1 MDRSQFQQL
10 KQYVGADLLNYAL
23 NRTDIVYQSDF
34 ESLTIDG
41 TQISVLT
48 DLHSKIQQCRLLYVR
63 QGGYGDGAD
72 FYLRRLLHNGE
83 SIFSHY
89 RTMCGGVAESPTSVD
104 PVIAHL
110 QKLCIRDYPNLLM
123 KSTGGSSI
131 PVMGGTNVGMD
142 DYDTFIALVKD
153 DPLNA
158 ITNGKDG
165 LDYAFEFTTEDGLQ
179 FNTQVCTACTTLITR
194 AFYDACNRMDYSLK
208 SVLNTIADYIGIL
221 RELAAGNT
229 VHYSSFVG
237 LKGIRFAGFTEVVF
251 DGAALRQYAGIENPG
266 IHTQRTVVSHSDE
279 HSKYS
284 GHVLEVIHKTKIHSH
299 EAIYNTGN
307 SSASNRLQ
315 QDVLEKVLFSLVFSC
330 ECTRGPTPS
339 FFEVAFPLIGPGTC
353 GLADQSPGEY
363 LLIDEVAQDSA
374 KNWFGILRDEP
385 LDRVKTPLQRLK
397 YAIFERQNPEDAI
410 VDGVIAWEGMFSEAF
425 ETTFKVTG
433 SLAKYLSRTEEREDF
448 LSRLKKLYQLR
459 SDLVHG
465 TNSKLLEQESVDE
478 LRSEVVSIGLRC
490 LKKLVSDKILLPMS
504 PSERVKH
511 LLILT
516 ESTQQD
522 DAADGQT
529 AAADP

>member
-23 NRTDIVYQSDF
+23 NRTDIDYQTDF
-34 ESLTIDG
+34 ESLTINDE
-41 TQISVLT
+41 QMSVLV
-48 DLHSKIQQCRLLYVR
+48 DIHGKIQQCRLQYIA

-89 RTMCGGVAESPTSVD
+89 RTICGGVAESPASDD

-110 QKLCIRDYPNLLM
+110 QRLCIRDYPNLLM
-123 KSTGGSSI
+123 KSTGGTNL
-131 PVMGGTNVGMD
+131 PVMGGMNVGID
-142 DYDTFIALVKD
+142 DYDTFIALIKD
-153 DPLNA
+153 DLLNA

-194 AFYDACNRMDYSLK
+194 AFYDACNRMDYSLH
-208 SVLNTIADYIGIL
+208 SVLKTIADYIGIL
-221 RELAAGNT
+221 RELVTGNT
-229 VHYSSFVG
+229 VQYSSFVG
-237 LKGIRFAGFTEVVF
+237 LKGIRFAEFTEIIF

-279 HSKYS
+279 HSRYS
-284 GHVLEVIHKTKIHSH
+284 GHVLEAIHKTKLYSH
-299 EAIYNTGN
+299 EATCNTGN
-307 SSASNRLQ
+307 SIEANRVQ

-339 FFEVAFPLIGPGTC
+339 FFEIGFPLIGPGNC
-353 GLADQSPGEY
+353 GLADQNPGEY
-363 LLIDEVAQDSA
+363 LLIDEAAKDSV
-374 KNWFGILRDEP
+374 KNWFGILRDKP
-385 LDRVKTPLQRLK
+385 LDKVKTPLQRLK
-397 YAIFERQNPEDAI
+397 YAIFERRNPEDAI
-410 VDGVIAWEGMFSEAF
+410 VDAVIAWEGMFSEAF

-433 SLAKYLSRTEEREDF
+433 SLAKYLSGPEERTAF

-465 TNSKLLEQESVDE
+465 ANSKLLQQESVDD

-490 LKKLVSDKILLPMS
+490 LKKLVSDELLLPMS

-516 ESTQQD
+516 EAQR
-522 DAADGQT
+522 GEVN
-529 AAADP
+529 P